1 MNNSK
6 FKAEILRNKKE
17 YFILAVILLFSAFFR
32 LYRLDKLL
40 GFWYDQGRD
49 ALVIWD
55 FLHYH
60 KFFLIGPVTGI
71 EGIFLG
77 PFYYYLLAPFYWLGK
92 GSPVLAAAGQAWLAV
107 GAVFLIY
114 YLGKKIFGREAGLLA
129 ALLYGFSYQ
138 QVVFARWLA
147 NPSPL
152 PFFTLILLLLLYG
165 FFQGKEKNLIFAG
178 FVLGL
183 CLQLEAAAAT
193 FFLPAIAVLLLWQ
206 RKKIKNFRILFL
218 SCLAFLAT
226 LLPQIYFNFRH
237 DGILLAAFRKFLL
250 EEKSFAAAGGGEIL
264 KSRLLLYFDVFFSKL
279 FPVGVGG
286 RIALLALFSATV
298 FSFRKKL
305 FTVGGKFLAL
315 WLGVPLVG
323 YFFYRGNNGYI
334 WDYYFSGLIP
344 AFLIIFSAVIWE
356 LAKRLWVGKAVA
368 GLFLI
373 LFLLMN
379 TRLIKNYLNSGIG
392 IALRSQIRA
401 IDWIYNDVG
410 SQEFNVDTYV
420 PPQIS
425 FSYSYLFRWYGGSRY
440 GREPATKLVKNLYT
454 LEEPDGEHPQLL
466 TNWLKRQDNLGKII
480 KDYSWGD
487 ISVQRRER
495 ISPYE

>member
-1 MNNSK
+1 MK
-6 FKAEILRNKKE
+6 RK
-17 YFILAVILLFSAFFR
+17 LARLISLEVIVLTVILSFSAFFR
-32 LYRLDKLL
+32 LYRLDQLL

-55 FLHYH
+55 LLHYH

-77 PFYYYLLAPFYWLGK
+77 PFYYYLLTPFYWLGK
-92 GSPVLAAAGQAWLAV
+92 GSPVFAAAGQSWLSV

-114 YLGKKIFGREAGLLA
+114 YLGKKIFGWEAGLLA

-152 PFFTLILLLLLYG
+152 PFFTLLLLLLLYG
-165 FFQGKEKNLIFAG
+165 FLQGKEKNLIFAG

-193 FFLPAIAVLLLWQ
+193 FFLPTMAVLLIWQ
-206 RKKIKNFRILFL
+206 RKKIKNLRILLL
-218 SCLAFLAT
+218 SCLAFLVT

-264 KSRLLLYFDVFFSKL
+264 KARLLLYFDVFFSKL
-279 FPVGVGG
+279 LPIGIWG
-286 RIALLALFSATV
+286 RIALLALFSAAV
-298 FSFRKKL
+298 IGFRKKI
-305 FTVGGKFLAL
+305 FTLEGKFLAL

-344 AFLIIFSAVIWE
+344 AFLIIFSAAIWE
-356 LAKRLWVGKAVA
+356 LVRRLWVGKAVV

-373 LFLLMN
+373 LFLFTN
-379 TRLIKNYLNSGIG
+379 TRLIKNYLSSGIG

-401 IDWIYNDVG
+401 IDWIYNDAG
-410 SQEFNVDTYV
+410 PKEFNVDAYV

-425 FSYSYLFRWYGGSRY
+425 FSYSYLFRWYGTSKY
-440 GREPATKLVKNLYT
+440 GREPATKLVENLYT
-454 LEEPDGEHPQLL
+454 LEEPDGEHPQFLAG
-466 TNWLKRQDNLGKII
+466 WMKRQDSLGKII
-480 KDYSWGD
+480 KSYSWGD
-487 ISVQRRER
+487 ISVQKRER
-495 ISPYE
+495 ISLYE